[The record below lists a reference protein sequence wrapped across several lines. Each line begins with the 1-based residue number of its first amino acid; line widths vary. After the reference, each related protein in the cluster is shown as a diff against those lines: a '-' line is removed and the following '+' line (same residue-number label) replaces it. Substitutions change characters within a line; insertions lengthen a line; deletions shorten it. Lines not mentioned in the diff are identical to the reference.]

1 MAQVLA
7 PASISVQPALN
18 NAPIKSVDDMMLPMA
33 RSDSGVENGV
43 TLPNGVRILG
53 LHEWKEAALSL
64 AESFAEDHS
73 SMYFIETPDR
83 EHWTKEQK
91 WDLHL
96 KMMEYITYAHLLK
109 GLVVSAGPNYDCVAL
124 W

>member
-1 MAQVLA
+1 MDKSLA
-7 PASISVQPALN
+7 AVSISIEGGKVPAMN
-18 NAPIKSVDDMMLPMA
+18 CGASPPTFNRVDSVMGDA
-33 RSDSGVENGV
+33 AASSGVRV
-43 TLPNGVRILG
+43 LQ

-73 SMYFIETPDR
+73 SMYFLETPDTA
-83 EHWTKEQK
+83 HWTEQKK

-96 KMMEYITYAHLLK
+96 QMMEYIVYAHLLK
-109 GLVVSAGPNYDCVAL
+109 GLVVSTGPNYDCIGL